1 MIRNLLVWDRRGLI
15 ALVNKENLETE
26 LTYRSNPN
34 GLPTVKCVCGFKI
47 LVVPDLKAM
56 NRAIKNHLAKHKK
69 AHTDSVRLAFFE
81 ESLAEQVLIVA
92 SKINL
97 RT

>member
-1 MIRNLLVWDRRGLI
+1 MGTEGLI
-15 ALVNKENLETE
+15 AVANKENLQTE
-26 LTYRSNPN
+26 LTYRSDPKSM
-34 GLPTVKCVCGFKI
+34 PTVKCVCGFKI

-69 AHTDSVRLAFFE
+69 AHINSVRLAFIE

-92 SKINL
+92 SKMNL
-97 RT
+97 RK